1 MEQILALLIITC
13 SLYFSV
19 STDADEEMRRLD
31 TFNAVT
37 IKGPF
42 EVELIQGEEH
52 AVRIESR
59 STSVLSD
66 VITEVRNGRLYV
78 EHRRNDYDYRKS
90 RRVFLTITCR
100 KLHELTAK
108 GAYLIRNKDTIRS
121 EKLIV
126 ETNGAG
132 SIYLKVN
139 VQTLDMCVRGAGN
152 TEVSGKAAQQIVRQS
167 GIGNYRAF
175 QLKSD
180 TADVSM
186 DGIGNIEI
194 NVRKQMEVN
203 SSGIGKVRYKGN
215 PEILRAHA
223 SLLQKIRPAN

>member
-1 MEQILALLIITC
+1 MEQILASLIITY
-13 SLYFSV
+13 SLFFSAFTV
-19 STDADEEMRRLD
+19 ADEEARRLD
-31 TFNAVT
+31 AFNAVEL
-37 IKGPF
+37 KGPF

-52 AVRIESR
+52 LVHIEAR
-59 STSVLSD
+59 GTSVLSD

-78 EHRRNDYDYRKS
+78 EHRRNDYDYRES
-90 RRVFLTITCR
+90 RRVLLTITCR
-100 KLHELTAK
+100 ELHELTAK
-108 GAYLIRNKDTIRS
+108 GAYVIRNKDTIRS

-132 SIYLKVN
+132 NMYLKVD
-139 VQTLDMCVRGAGN
+139 VQTLDMRVRGVGN
-152 TEVSGKAAQQIVRQS
+152 TDISGKAAKQIVRQS

-175 QLKSD
+175 QLESD

-203 SSGIGKVRYKGN
+203 SSGIGNVRYKGN